1 MLADA
6 NAISQQEYQVAQ
18 AASQTAAADVAAGR
32 AAVQTASI
40 SLGYADVTAPIG
52 GRIGR
57 ALVTEGALASA
68 TEATP
73 LAVIQQTSTVY
84 VNFTQSTAEVL
95 RLRQGLAANRV
106 ERTGDASTEVRVVL
120 EDGTELA
127 RPGRLLFTDLS
138 VDTTSGQVT
147 LRQAQGKRR
156 ARRHRKVNTAHR
168 GRQPVTVATTR

>member
-1 MLADA
+1 M
-6 NAISQQEYQVAQ
+6 S
-18 AASQTAAADVAAGR
+18 AA
-32 AAVQTASI
+32 
-40 SLGYADVTAPIG
+40 
-52 GRIGR
+52 
-57 ALVTEGALASA
+57 
-68 TEATP
+68 EATP

-106 ERTGDASTEVRVVL
+106 EHTGDASTEVRVVL

-168 GRQPVTVATTR
+168 GRQPVTVATAR